1 MYEPLESRPLSS
13 EERERLLRCKQS
25 SNGEEARRAEVI
37 LLSSE
42 GKAASEIG
50 TAVGMHP
57 TNVKKWIRRFN
68 QEGVIGILVKKRGPQ
83 GGPRP
88 QFSRGQINA
97 IVDLAAVEPRSLG
110 FSFKAWTPQKLAT
123 AAIERG
129 IVEGISHVT
138 VRQILKRQS
147 SIVEDARRNGD
158 LKGNDHLEMG
168 KADLSKA
175 RYESA
180 AGHFRAALASDGLS
194 ADDEAIIRAMLSQAL
209 DELSRFD
216 EAYDALSL
224 YEDQQKLS
232 VLSPS
237 VRARVKLRLGWLYK
251 SLRNYPKAIATLNE
265 SMKLSLEVQ
274 DDIGLSEVNFALGS
288 TYVCI
293 NEYRIARD
301 YLVNAVQAQKSVVDR
316 ELLARIYQEM
326 GAVDFFEGA
335 FSRAKEHYLK
345 ALNLADGSTNTI
357 LLGEILMNLGT
368 ACDEGLLGAWSE
380 EGAEYE
386 RRAIEYLE
394 QGEGKEVLALAYNNL
409 AENLRCAGLWDEAL
423 AKLEKAIVLAMAYKR
438 SDYGATAR
446 LTVAE
451 ILCARGGYAEAE
463 EMLNRNFELLEG
475 NPDKWLRGGT
485 MRILASVK
493 KGLGQVGEALKTLR
507 GALALA
513 TSIGDLN
520 GVALA
525 QVGLAE
531 IHYQEGR
538 YDQAREYLEFASS
551 RLQEENSLAISGQV
565 QRLTGQVMAALGEE
579 AEARQHLA
587 QSISVFTTT
596 AMPYEEARS
605 HYELGLLLKRMKDR
619 KGAEASLL
627 KAKEIFVRLKASPY
641 LKLTEDALQSL
652 EEDERKH
659 SPGIR
664 TRVDLPSDL
673 LLMQRLIDASA
684 SRDLLVQELASVVCE
699 NFPVSA
705 IVIFRSEEGRR
716 QQLIAFQGVS
726 KSDAE
731 LFVQRV
737 ELPLSEKVMRVS
749 DGWILEVGGAS
760 RHSIIIYVRTG
771 SGFDLARLQMLL
783 KPAELG
789 LETCSLRVAARQ
801 SIAGLSEGRM
811 HTVMPG
817 FIVGSR
823 MMFDVIDKIH
833 KIRTNDVNV
842 LITGESGTGKELV
855 ARAIH
860 AESARAR
867 AVFLP
872 FNCTATPKE
881 IIDSQ
886 LFGHRRGAFTGAT
899 ANYPGIIR
907 AAEGGTLFLDEI
919 GDLSLEVQPKLMRF
933 LQEGEI
939 QPLGETKPI
948 RVDVRIIAA
957 TNTDLERA
965 VEDGRFREDLFHRLN
980 IIRIHVPPLRERRE
994 EIAFLAAHFLDHFAK
1009 RSGKNG
1015 LVLTQEG
1022 LDALSAYDWPG
1033 NVRQLRNEIE
1043 RTVAYA
1049 SEGAVIGAGD
1059 FSPEISH
1066 KRGQFGNG
1074 RYGIGSR
1081 NVRSDE
1087 ISMHKGDSKR
1097 SFEEVVLSSLVGM
1110 KLKDATAKLER
1121 RMIEDSLVRNNYNL
1135 SRTAIDMG
1143 LSRRGLRLKLDQ
1155 LGIERGIRER
1165 SVESGGKGL
1174 T

>member
-1 MYEPLESRPLSS
+1 MSD
-13 EERERLLRCKQS
+13 
-25 SNGEEARRAEVI
+25 
-37 LLSSE
+37 
-42 GKAASEIG
+42 
-50 TAVGMHP
+50 T
-57 TNVKKWIRRFN
+57 
-68 QEGVIGILVKKRGPQ
+68 
-83 GGPRP
+83 
-88 QFSRGQINA
+88 
-97 IVDLAAVEPRSLG
+97 DPRSLG
-110 FSFKAWTPQKLAT
+110 FSFKTWTPQKLAT
-123 AAIERG
+123 AAVERG
-129 IVEGISHVT
+129 IVGSISHVT

-147 SIVEDARRNGD
+147 KIAEDASRNGD
-158 LKGNDHLEMG
+158 AAESDRLEKGKSEL
-168 KADLSKA
+168 ARA

-180 AGHFRAALASDGLS
+180 ASHFRAVLANDDLS
-194 ADDEAIIRAMLSQAL
+194 ADDEAIVRSLLSQAL

-216 EAYDALSL
+216 EAYEVLSRYEEQHNLNALSL
-224 YEDQQKLS
+224 G
-232 VLSPS
+232 
-237 VRARVKLRLGWLYK
+237 VRARIRLRLGWVYK
-251 SLRNYPKAIATLNE
+251 SLRNYPKAIASFNE
-265 SMKLSLEVQ
+265 SMKLFLGVQ
-274 DDIGLSEVNFALGS
+274 DSIGLSEVNFALGS
-288 TYVCI
+288 TYICI

-301 YLVNAVQAQKSVVDR
+301 YLVNAVQAQKTVVDR
-316 ELLARIYQEM
+316 ELLARVYQEM

-335 FSRAKEHYLK
+335 FTRAKEHYIK
-345 ALNLADGSTNTI
+345 ALDLAEGSPDTN

-380 EGAEYE
+380 EGAAYE

-394 QGEGKEVLALAYNNL
+394 KGEGKEVLALAYNNL

-423 AKLEKAIVLAMAYKR
+423 EKLERAISMARVCKR
-438 SDYGATAR
+438 PDYEATAC

-451 ILCARGGYAEAE
+451 VLCARGEYEEAE
-463 EMLNRNFELLEG
+463 GMLSRNFELLEG

-493 KGLGQVGEALKTLR
+493 KGLGQVEEALKTLR
-507 GALALA
+507 GSLALA

-520 GVALA
+520 GVSMA
-525 QVGLAE
+525 QIGLAE
-531 IHYQEGR
+531 VHYQEGR
-538 YDQAREYLEFASS
+538 YDQAKEYLEFASS

-605 HYELGLLLKRMKDR
+605 HYELGLLLKKMNDR
-619 KGAEASLL
+619 KGAGASLL
-627 KAKEIFVRLKASPY
+627 KAKEIFAKLRATPY
-641 LKLTEDALQSL
+641 LNLTEEALRSL
-652 EEDERKH
+652 EGDEKKR
-659 SPGIR
+659 PDGVR
-664 TRVDLPSDL
+664 TKANVSSDL
-673 LLMQRLIDASA
+673 LLMQRIIDASA
-684 SRDLLVQELASVVCE
+684 SRDLLVQELASIVCE
-699 NFPVSA
+699 NFAVSA
-705 IVIFRSEEGRR
+705 IAIFRSEERGR
-716 QQLIAFQGVS
+716 QQLLASQGVS
-726 KSDAE
+726 KAEAE

-737 ELPLSEKVMRVS
+737 ELPLPEKVMRVS
-749 DGWILEVGGAS
+749 DGWVLEVGAAS
-760 RHSIIIYVRTG
+760 KHSIMIYVRTG

-783 KPAELG
+783 KPVELG
-789 LETCSLRVAARQ
+789 LETCSLRAAARH
-801 SIAGLSEGRM
+801 IVAGLSEGRM

-817 FIVGSR
+817 FIVGSK
-823 MMFDVIDKIH
+823 MMFDVVDKIH

-994 EIAFLAAHFLDHFAK
+994 EIAFLAAHFLDHFAR
-1009 RSGKNG
+1009 RSGNAG

-1022 LDALSAYDWPG
+1022 LDALSSYDWPG

-1049 SEGAVIGAGD
+1049 SEGAVITASD
-1059 FSPEISH
+1059 FSPEIAH
-1066 KRGQFGNG
+1066 KRTRPGDGSDGRVFGLSRREEKKSALNG
-1074 RYGIGSR
+1074 GEDGFVLTGI
-1081 NVRSDE
+1081 E
-1087 ISMHKGDSKR
+1087 
-1097 SFEEVVLSSLVGM
+1097 GM

-1121 RMIEDSLVRNNYNL
+1121 RLIEDSLVRNNYNL
-1135 SRTAIDMG
+1135 SRTAVDVG
-1143 LSRRGLRLKLDQ
+1143 LSRRGLRLKLTQ
-1155 LGIERGIRER
+1155 LGIDRGMREH
-1165 SVESGGKGL
+1165 SY
-1174 T
+1174 